1 VVIVVYRASWVEIF
15 STTSHLEVQR
25 KKKEAKKKER
35 GGLLKLPQL
44 MEIEIG
50 GLRHLFLD
58 DFHKAAWIS
67 PSDKTCCGLSTVPTG
82 PAATNKNKEAEGD
95 PKQTDKDH

>member
-1 VVIVVYRASWVEIF
+1 
-15 STTSHLEVQR
+15 LEVQR

-58 DFHKAAWIS
+58 DFHKLL
-67 PSDKTCCGLSTVPTG
+67 G
-82 PAATNKNKEAEGD
+82 
-95 PKQTDKDH
+95 